1 MFNTIFFYVWNWIG
15 SYVNPKLVAC
25 ALVLAIFLTC
35 AGVSYYYGYKN
46 ASRAF
51 EQAYSKALEAEID
64 RVKKEMQEAFKAE
77 KELIEKKKEIE
88 IQYVDRIEVIEKI
101 VEKTKYLN
109 AKECAIPKVD
119 VKEFNK
125 SLGKK

>member
-1 MFNTIFFYVWNWIG
+1 MFNTIFFYAWNWIG

-25 ALVLAIFLTC
+25 ALVLALFLAC
-35 AGVSYYYGYKN
+35 GGVSYWYGYKH
-46 ASRAF
+46 AQRAY

-64 RVKKEMQEAFKAE
+64 RVKREMQEAFNAE
-77 KELIEKKKEIE
+77 KELIKKKKEIE
-88 IQYVDRIEVIEKI
+88 IQYVDRVEVIEKI

-109 AKECAIPKVD
+109 AKECSIPKVD
-119 VKEFNK
+119 VKAFNK